1 MMMIDKHILIEELQ
15 KATANAIKPDFAK
28 GLLEAQRIALNQRV
42 VLDKPPINPK
52 KVESDEE
59 KRVIEAVKIIGNYC
73 KSNEDC
79 EDCILGTIFGD
90 CLYESNPPQNVMKF
104 IRD

>member
-1 MMMIDKHILIEELQ
+1 MTI
-15 KATANAIKPDFAK
+15 
-28 GLLEAQRIALNQRV
+28 
-42 VLDKPPINPK
+42 
-52 KVESDEE
+52 DEE

-79 EDCILGTIFGD
+79 EDCILGTIFGE